1 MTSPPWQQLIKIHIL
16 FNISRSKDNQAIK
29 LGQLTSRKFYTRRN
43 NNKVDAI
50 ETGCIVIALLLPWSD
65 LEKCMYCAFLIND
78 DNVLSSLLNL

>member
-1 MTSPPWQQLIKIHIL
+1 MTSPPWQQIIKIHIL
-16 FNISRSKDNQAIK
+16 FNILRSKDNQAMK
-29 LGQLTSRKFYTRRN
+29 LGQLISRKFY

-50 ETGCIVIALLLPWSD
+50 ETGCIVIAHLLPWSD